1 VITYIPDHVQQ
12 GLARLIS
19 QYQSA
24 TQFKTW
30 LSIYLDVCQDI
41 ENCFWEI
48 LEKRNIDSGIGVQ
61 LDSIGLI
68 LNRPRGGLVDD
79 DYRIA
84 LRCEIAILRS
94 TGTADDLFTVG
105 SLAIP
110 LGYTFGL
117 TDMGD
122 AALLVTFNQIP
133 AFNILALFQAF
144 FRAKQG
150 GVKLLFLFA
159 PVADSFIWDTDVEF
173 SDWGGAPVGGKL
185 LCAL

>member
-1 VITYIPDHVQQ
+1 VIEYIPNHVQQ

-24 TQFKTW
+24 TLFKTW
-30 LSIYLDVCQDI
+30 LGIYLGVCQDI
-41 ENCFWEI
+41 EDCLWEV

-61 LDSIGLI
+61 LDNIGKI

-94 TGTADDLFTVG
+94 TGTADDIFTVG

-110 LGYTFGL
+110 LGFSFGL
-117 TDMGD
+117 TDLGD
-122 AALLVTFNQIP
+122 AALLVTFNGVP
-133 AFNILALFQAF
+133 TFNVLAFFQAIN
-144 FRAKQG
+144 RARQG

-159 PVADSFIWDTDVEF
+159 PVANPFIWDTDVEF
-173 SDWGGAPVGGKL
+173 SDWISGGGGKL
-185 LCAL
+185 ECVL